1 MKIKDLTKGQL
12 WELRQEIEL
21 NSVYLR
27 DYSNSFDIE
36 EKECFTFF
44 NGYIEYLLELEN
56 TDNGLNQ
63 DLSEILELYDNA
75 ENLYNWFACIVWD
88 D

>member
-1 MKIKDLTKGQL
+1 MEIKDLTKEQI
-12 WELRQEIEL
+12 WELRQEMEL
-21 NSVYLR
+21 NSIYLR
-27 DYSNSFDIE
+27 DYSNSFGIE

-44 NGYIEYLLELEN
+44 NGYIEYLLELNN

-63 DLSEILELYDNA
+63 DLSDIIELYDNV